1 MSSPQVESP
10 APTPDDFLTAL
21 EDAYHEVKRM
31 RRSIRMDDS
40 LSAGLGLDSLA
51 ATELLLALEQRYGI
65 ELIGTDAVGRTQTVA
80 QLHVVVTE
88 LVSARTA

>member
-1 MSSPQVESP
+1 MSSPQVESA
-10 APTPDDFLTAL
+10 APEVFLTVL

-40 LSAGLGLDSLA
+40 LSSGLGLDSLA

-65 ELIGTDAVGRTQTVA
+65 ELIGTEAVGRVRTVA
-80 QLHVVVTE
+80 ELHALVTE

>member
-1 MSSPQVESP
+1 MSSPQVESAVP
-10 APTPDDFLTAL
+10 APDDFLTAL

-40 LSAGLGLDSLA
+40 LSSGLGLDSLA

-65 ELIGTDAVGRTQTVA
+65 ELIGTEAVGRVRTVA
-80 QLHVVVTE
+80 ELHALVTE
-88 LVSARTA
+88 LVSVRTA